1 MSWFFGRSR
10 TAAGRPSRL
19 DDPARPE
26 VAQELR
32 QLRET
37 VAKASGKSFWDKFA
51 VIIQLVG
58 ALAVIV
64 PLFALWVSVSQFN
77 QQQKLSAAATL
88 DQQRQDTLDAYLD
101 DMSALVLSDRLMLS
115 AVHDPVRAIADAR
128 TLTAVRD
135 LDGTRKA
142 TLIRYLWEAG
152 LLEPPRPIVNITAAD
167 LNEADFSD
175 ADLNH
180 IALIQV
186 SLDGAQF
193 VNATQLV
200 GANLSGSDLE
210 NATLASA
217 NLTGSDLAGSFPVG
231 ADFSG
236 ATLTDTNLA
245 KADLYGA
252 NFTRAEL
259 GGADL
264 KGSYYNSKPESDRTP
279 QGTFIVEQPTKWPQ
293 GFDPQA
299 HGAICY
305 DCTGSLVG
313 A

>member
-1 MSWFFGRSR
+1 VSWFFGKSR
-10 TAAGRPSRL
+10 TAAGHSSRP

-37 VAKASGKSFWDKFA
+37 VAKASDKSFWDKFA

-58 ALAVIV
+58 AVAVIV

-77 QQQKLSAAATL
+77 QQQKESAAASL
-88 DQQRQDTLDAYLD
+88 DQQRQDTLDAYFD
-101 DMSALVLSDRLMLS
+101 DMSALVLGDQLMLS
-115 AVHDPVRAIADAR
+115 KVHDPVRAIADAR

-152 LLEPPRPIVNITAAD
+152 LLEPPDPIVNITDAD
-167 LNEADFSD
+167 LSGADFSD

-210 NATLASA
+210 NATLVGTD
-217 NLTGSDLAGSFPVG
+217 LTDADLAGSFPVG

-245 KADLYGA
+245 KSDLYGA
-252 NFTRAEL
+252 NFTKAEL
-259 GGADL
+259 AGTDL
-264 KGSYYNSKPESDRTP
+264 KGSYYNSKPENDRTP
-279 QGTFIVEQPTKWPQ
+279 QGTFIVEQPTRWPK

-305 DCTGSLVG
+305 DCAG